1 MSLRRAVR
9 APILALL
16 GALALPACS
25 GGTGPPGGDGALAS
39 ALSLARGLRTEAP
52 PARGPFTRAELAGA
66 GLSGPVLLARVERTG
81 ARAALVPEAANGGA
95 VTWRAGDAVTV
106 STRGGLLV
114 ATRGLRF
121 DLMSADDGLF
131 RETLAAGGGR
141 YVRVIRDLT
150 AEGVLRRID
159 LTCTLMRGGAGTA
172 QVAGRGYAVTRW
184 SEACSGPVGPAYPEA
199 PGGRIENV
207 YEIDSAGTIRSSR
220 QWAAP
225 HLGYLTLEI
234 GEI

>member
-1 MSLRRAVR
+1 MIPRRMR
-9 APILALL
+9 APALALI
-16 GALALPACS
+16 GALALAACS
-25 GGTGPPGGDGALAS
+25 GGTGGGDRDGVLAGAA
-39 ALSLARGLRTEAP
+39 SLAQGLRRQAP
-52 PARGPFTRAELAGA
+52 PERGPYTRAELAGA

-95 VTWRAGDAVTV
+95 VTWRAGDAVTL

-121 DLMSADDGLF
+121 DLMSSDEALF

-159 LTCTLMRGGAGTA
+159 LACTLTRDGAGTA
-172 QVAGRGYAVTRW
+172 QVAGRSYAVTRW

-199 PGGRIENV
+199 PGGRIEND
-207 YEIDSAGTIRSSR
+207 YEIDSGGTIRRSR